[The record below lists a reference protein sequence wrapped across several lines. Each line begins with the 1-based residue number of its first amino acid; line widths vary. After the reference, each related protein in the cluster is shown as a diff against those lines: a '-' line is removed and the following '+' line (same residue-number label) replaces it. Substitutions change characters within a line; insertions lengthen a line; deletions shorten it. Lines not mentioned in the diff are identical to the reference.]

1 MTDQE
6 RRELPTEVRRN
17 HEAIGRHNEEL
28 EEWRMPSAAAR
39 RAGQSR

>member
-6 RRELPTEVRRN
+6 RRELPTEVRRD
-17 HEAIGRHNEEL
+17 HEAIARHNEEL
-28 EEWRMPSAAAR
+28 EEWRILSAAAR